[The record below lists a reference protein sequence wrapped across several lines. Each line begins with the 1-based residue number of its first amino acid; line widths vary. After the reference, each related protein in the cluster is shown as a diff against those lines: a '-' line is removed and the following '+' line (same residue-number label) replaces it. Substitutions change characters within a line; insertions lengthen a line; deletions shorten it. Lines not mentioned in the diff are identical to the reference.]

1 MNMKLYNF
9 CARRGIA
16 LLLVLAAVAMA
27 TIFGFALLSSTSLQA
42 QVGGN
47 NAGSTS
53 ADYLAES
60 GLQTGMYFLQYP
72 SRMPAGWDTT
82 PGYVLHAT
90 NQSIGA
96 SALGSLDVSA
106 TTTATRDVYDIAA
119 IGRSPDGATSRS
131 VTAQVKVDRAK
142 ITGAAYFGG
151 PVILPVRTVVT
162 GQVQANGAIT
172 NNTGTALTGTTMA
185 PLAAVAFQT
194 PSVANVNWYGAD
206 GGGSYV
212 TPDGITGQAQQLL
225 AAPSSPPIPA
235 VNNPGKIYYY
245 VGDLTL
251 TSPVT
256 IDGTLIIKN
265 GTLTIRASGV
275 NVRPVA
281 GFPALIIEKDLSMY
295 RTAVSLEADG
305 SVFVGRN
312 IVWTGPS
319 NTGSTL
325 KIDGALLMP
334 AGSVVNA
341 PFSGGLQTIAYTA
354 GQSDVSDLH
363 KTRQPG
369 KNVKIL
375 SWNQ

>member
-1 MNMKLYNF
+1 MSAMNRKF
-9 CARRGIA
+9 PARRGIA

-47 NAGSTS
+47 TASSSS

-60 GLQTGMYFLQYP
+60 GLQTAMYFLQYP
-72 SRMPAGWDTT
+72 SRLPAGWDSTS
-82 PGYVLHAT
+82 GYVLHAT

-96 SALGSLDVSA
+96 AAVGAFDVSA
-106 TTTATRDVYDIAA
+106 TKTSTRDVYDITA
-119 IGRSPDGATSRS
+119 IGRSPGGTVSRS
-131 VTAQVKVDRAK
+131 VSAQVKVDRVK

-162 GQVQANGAIT
+162 GQVQANGSIT
-172 NNTGTALTGTTMA
+172 NNTGTLLTATILA
-185 PLAAVAFQT
+185 PLAPTAFQT
-194 PSVANVNWYGAD
+194 PSVATVNWYGGD
-206 GGGSYV
+206 GSGWYV

-225 AAPSSPPIPA
+225 AAPSTPPTPA
-235 VNNPGKIYYY
+235 GNNPGKIFYYS
-245 VGDLTL
+245 GDLTL

-256 IDGTLIIKN
+256 IDGTLIVKN

-275 NVRPVA
+275 NIRPAA
-281 GFPALIIEKDLSMY
+281 GYPALVVEKDLTMY
-295 RTAVSLEADG
+295 RTAVSLQTDG

-312 IVWTGPS
+312 IVWTGPL

-325 KIDGALLMP
+325 RINGALLMP
-334 AGSVVNA
+334 AGSLVNA
-341 PFSGGLQTIAYTA
+341 PFTGGLQTIAYTA
-354 GQSDVSDLH
+354 GQSDVPDFSKAL
-363 KTRQPG
+363 QPG